1 MKTNYLGLAGIVSHN
16 ETNTTE
22 YNRLLEKFKPEG
34 MLSFFETWI
43 DGEQLECFLSYVS
56 DREREQYAAEKQ
68 KYQMPVDCDGNKIF
82 VGDTLVMMNPEGLS
96 CQLYKGRV
104 FTVDKIKPNLQ
115 VELHPTSALD
125 SQKPSEEVYTLS
137 AKRFLKIIL

>member
-16 ETNTTE
+16 DADTIE
-22 YNRLLEKFKPEG
+22 YNRLLDKYKAEG
-34 MLSFFETWI
+34 MLTFFERWI
-43 DGEQLECFLSYVS
+43 DGEQLECYLSYVKGI
-56 DREREQYAAEKQ
+56 EREEEGVK
-68 KYQMPVDCDGNKIF
+68 DCDGNKIF
-82 VGDTLVMMNPEGLS
+82 VGDVLVMMNPEGLS

-104 FTVDKIKPNLQ
+104 FMVDKIKENKQ

-125 SQKPSEEVYTLS
+125 SKEPSNEVYTLS

>member
-22 YNRLLEKFKPEG
+22 YNRLLDKYKAEG
-34 MLSFFETWI
+34 MLTFFERWI
-43 DGEQLECFLSYVS
+43 DGEQLECYLSYVK
-56 DREREQYAAEKQ
+56 DIEREEE
-68 KYQMPVDCDGNKIF
+68 PTRDCDDNKIF

-104 FTVDKIKPNLQ
+104 FMVDKILLNQEVK
-115 VELHPTSALD
+115 LHPTSALD
-125 SQKPSEEVYTLS
+125 SKKPSEEVYNLY